1 MRFVVKVGFLT
12 TGVIGIFLLLVG
24 CQTIATPFWF
34 TSTTGNGQSLKVL
47 ISGRQSLIHT
57 DYENESS
64 ELMRQVIYAKP
75 NSLYRLMAADG
86 ANAGN
91 KAWEE
96 QQRNKW
102 YIEAQRYGE
111 EAVMGGLVQN
121 DPQAVNAG
129 FKMFDWGFAHQAAD
143 GSFPGTGDPF
153 HSTSFFVAAVAR
165 TLLII
170 QQSPES
176 ARYRFQVAKYT
187 PLVHRAARWMILPE
201 VWERGTRNNQPY
213 THRRYLVGAAL
224 GLTGK
229 LTGDRQLIDYAQK
242 SIASGLSLQ
251 QPDGVNPEKG
261 GYDSSYQMASVLY
274 AQRWLAYFADDELA
288 PRVKAM
294 IDRALL
300 WEETRIWPTGM
311 ISSEGNARTAGQ
323 EIRRTG
329 EVKEV
334 DHRLVFRGFAYW
346 AAATGEKKWATIAS
360 RIVKYYCQNK
370 F

>member
-1 MRFVVKVGFLT
+1 MKVGLLTFGIVGLFSFL
-12 TGVIGIFLLLVG
+12 IG
-24 CQTIATPFWF
+24 CKTIATPSGE
-34 TSTTGNGQSLKVL
+34 STTDNSQSLKL
-47 ISGRQSLIHT
+47 ALGRQSFGYN
-57 DYENESS
+57 DYKSESS
-64 ELMRQVIYAKP
+64 ELMTQVLYSKP
-75 NSLYRLMAADG
+75 ASLYRLMAPNG

-91 KAWEE
+91 RQWEE
-96 QQRNKW
+96 EKQNKW

-111 EAVMGGLVQN
+111 EAVIGGLIQN
-121 DPQAVNAG
+121 DSQAINAG

-170 QQSPES
+170 QESPQS
-176 ARYRFQVAKYT
+176 ARYRLQVAKYT
-187 PLVHRAARWMILPE
+187 PLVHRAARWMITPQ
-201 VWERGTRNNQPY
+201 VWERGTKNNQPY

-229 LTGDRQLIDYAQK
+229 LTGDRQLINYAQK

-251 QPDGVNPEKG
+251 QSDGVNPEKG

-274 AQRWLAYFADDELA
+274 AQRWLAYFPQDELA

-294 IDRALL
+294 SDRALS
-300 WEETRIWPTGM
+300 WEQTRISPTGM
-311 ISSEGNARTAGQ
+311 ISNEGNARTAGQ

-346 AAATGEKKWATIAS
+346 ATATGVSKWAVTASQIA
-360 RIVKYYCQNK
+360 KYYYQNK
-370 F
+370 S